1 MKKLL
6 TLLTACVLCAAMLF
20 AGCQS
25 TGYSNNLGDLSGEVS
40 SNGGFVVEKGNYVY
54 FINGVAAYTD
64 SNEYGKV
71 GTGDLVR
78 IKKSDLAAPQ
88 GKAQTVIPS
97 LFVAGDK
104 TAGFWIFDN
113 EVFYATPTTAKNQSG
128 TIENSKLDFVK
139 TSLDGASSVT
149 LKTVAS
155 NSTAYRYV
163 KAGNAVYLVMQTVN
177 DDSESVIEVYNATE
191 NKTAYTTAKIS
202 AAAFCEN
209 NESLKFFYT
218 AAVHNE
224 ELDQDEKYN
233 ELHVVEISG
242 STVNDNIVI
251 SGKGGIAGGNA
262 VFGIEGVTLSIIK
275 DTDKVLYLKAS
286 YLDTT
291 TTTVVK
297 YFALEKDKIASGEGV
312 EVKNAD
318 LLVSLAENIT
328 STQAETVFASTSF
341 FIDKNTIV
349 YLDSTN
355 GLLKYDYQSADAE
368 GSYNRS
374 VLYVDDDVLSYTAQF
389 ISGDYLYLTDSSSY
403 YYRLNLTKLLDDSAR
418 KTVKIE
424 KVNVL
429 SNATDWYVPE
439 IVGDYMLSAY
449 TSDPYYSLV
458 FVSDLN
464 AEWTDEKIEA
474 AHEASREAIE
484 NNYKS
489 CASLLDETKTDK
501 LADYLDENYPED

>member
-6 TLLTACVLCAAMLF
+6 TLLTACVICAAMLF

-25 TGYSNNLGDLSGEVS
+25 TGYSNNLGDFGGEVA

-78 IKKSDLAAPQ
+78 IKKSDLANPQ
-88 GKAQTVIPS
+88 GKAETVIPS

-139 TSLDGASSVT
+139 TSLDGATSVI

-163 KAGNAVYLVMQTVN
+163 KSGSTVYLVMQTVN
-177 DDSESVIEVYNATE
+177 ADSESVVEVYNATE
-191 NKTAYTTAKIS
+191 NKTAFTTGKIT
-202 AAAFCEN
+202 AAAFCDDN
-209 NESLKFFYT
+209 ASTKVFYT

-224 ELDQDEKYN
+224 ELDQDESYN
-233 ELHVVEISG
+233 ELHVVEIG
-242 STVNDNIVI
+242 SSVTDSVVL
-251 SGKGGIAGGNA
+251 SGKGGIAGGSD
-262 VFGIEGVTLSIIK
+262 VFGISGVTLSIIK
-275 DTDKVLYLKAS
+275 DTAATLYVKAS
-286 YLDTT
+286 YIDTT

-297 YFALEKDKIASGEGV
+297 YFALAKDKIASGDGAEA
-312 EVKNAD
+312 KNAAE
-318 LLVSLAENIT
+318 LVSLAENIT

-341 FIDKNTIV
+341 YLDKNSIV

-355 GLLKYDYQSADAE
+355 GLLKYDYENEDKES
-368 GSYNRS
+368 SSNRS
-374 VLYVDDDVLSYTAQF
+374 VLYVDEDVLSYTAQF
-389 ISGDYLYLTDSSSY
+389 ISGDYVYFTDSSSY
-403 YYRLNLTKLLDDSAR
+403 YYRLNLAKLLNKTER
-418 KTVKIE
+418 KTVKLE

-429 SNATDWYVPE
+429 SNATDWYLPE
-439 IVGDYMLSAY
+439 VVGDYMLSVY

-464 AEWTDEKIEA
+464 KEFTDEEIEKI
-474 AHEASREAIE
+474 HEASREAIE

-489 CASLLDETKTDK
+489 CASVLDKTKTKK
-501 LADYLDENYPED
+501 LADYLDDKYPED